1 VSRVGDGGS
10 SGASAGGAAVAA
22 AVGAPVAVG
31 GGRQKP
37 AVRRALI
44 VEAARGVILREG
56 LGGTR
61 LRDIAGEAGVSV
73 GTVTYHFESVAE
85 ILNEVVVLETARFY
99 SSIIEAVD
107 AEPDPVAG
115 VRMLV
120 EPLFAATDASDEHW
134 RLWSDYWT
142 AVARKPAVAAEYVER
157 IRVWEACLTR
167 TLRRGAESGA
177 FPALRAGA
185 AAGAGAGAADPD
197 GAADPAGAGAAGS
210 DGADRASEVAL
221 KLAAYSDGVATQLA
235 QKAPGLTSEL
245 ALTWMWT
252 FLGHETGASFA

>member
-1 VSRVGDGGS
+1 MSAQ
-10 SGASAGGAAVAA
+10 GAGAAGAAGG
-22 AVGAPVAVG
+22 GA
-31 GGRQKP
+31 RRKP
-37 AVRRALI
+37 AERRAQI

-56 LGGTR
+56 LGATR

-73 GTVTYHFESVAE
+73 GTVTYHFESVAQ

-115 VRMLV
+115 VRMLI

-142 AVARKPAVAAEYVER
+142 AVARKPAVAEEYVER

-167 TLRRGAESGA
+167 TLRRGAGGV
-177 FPALRAGA
+177 FPSLAVG
-185 AAGAGAGAADPD
+185 D
-197 GAADPAGAGAAGS
+197 
-210 DGADRASEVAL
+210 ASELAL

-245 ALTWMWT
+245 ALEWMWV
-252 FLGHETGASFA
+252 FVEHETGARCA

>member
-1 VSRVGDGGS
+1 VT
-10 SGASAGGAAVAA
+10 GA
-22 AVGAPVAVG
+22 
-31 GGRQKP
+31 RQKP

-61 LRDIAGEAGVSV
+61 LRDIAAEAGVSV

-107 AEPDPVAG
+107 AEPDPVEG

-167 TLRRGAESGA
+167 TLRRGAASEA
-177 FPALRAGA
+177 FPLLGA
-185 AAGAGAGAADPD
+185 HV
-197 GAADPAGAGAAGS
+197 AGS
-210 DGADRASEVAL
+210 GSDDPASEVAL

-235 QKAPGLTSEL
+235 QKAPGLTAEL
-245 ALTWMWT
+245 GLSWMWT
-252 FLGHETGASFA
+252 FLEHETGASFA

>member
-1 VSRVGDGGS
+1 MSGVG
-10 SGASAGGAAVAA
+10 GAGAAAGGA
-22 AVGAPVAVG
+22 
-31 GGRQKP
+31 RQKP

-177 FPALRAGA
+177 FPAL
-185 AAGAGAGAADPD
+185 GAGAGT
-197 GAADPAGAGAAGS
+197 AGP

>member
-1 VSRVGDGGS
+1 M
-10 SGASAGGAAVAA
+10 SGVGGAGA
-22 AVGAPVAVG
+22 GAPVAAG

-107 AEPDPVAG
+107 AEPNPVAG

-177 FPALRAGA
+177 FPALGA
-185 AAGAGAGAADPD
+185 RITGPNADD
-197 GAADPAGAGAAGS
+197 A
-210 DGADRASEVAL
+210 ASEVAL

>member
-1 VSRVGDGGS
+1 MSVG
-10 SGASAGGAAVAA
+10 AAGGTGAA
-22 AVGAPVAVG
+22 AAADAAGAAPG
-31 GGRQKP
+31 GGLRRKP
-37 AVRRALI
+37 AERRAQI

-56 LGGTR
+56 LGATR
-61 LRDIAGEAGVSV
+61 LRDIAAEAGVSV

-99 SSIIEAVD
+99 SSIIAAVD

-167 TLRRGAESGA
+167 TLRRGAGGA
-177 FPALRAGA
+177 FPALTV
-185 AAGAGAGAADPD
+185 
-197 GAADPAGAGAAGS
+197 
-210 DGADRASEVAL
+210 DRASEVAL

-245 ALTWMWT
+245 ALEWMWV
-252 FLGHETGASFA
+252 FAGHETGAHFGGTGTGVGRSESPTPE